1 MCTCVSVCIRE
12 DRGAIRFPEKKT
24 VKIYHASRSYNKNQK
39 SKVLSLTDIKGK
51 ENFKSRVV
59 SNVRQFKEEG
69 KNVKKQL
76 NN

>member
-1 MCTCVSVCIRE
+1 MCTCMSVCVGE

-24 VKIYHASRSYNKNQK
+24 VKIYQASRSYNKNQK
-39 SKVLSLTDIKGK
+39 SSVVTDIKGK